1 MKSYPAVVV
10 SLLFVGLAGFS
21 CGSSNGG
28 AADGGGA
35 GGGGGG
41 SGGAVGTSS
50 GLPRTDTV
58 GSLTGAQAATLCDW
72 LNAKQG
78 GYGRSVSCPDGSEA
92 DTDLSQASCVA
103 SVPSFATGCP
113 SLTVGDVEDCANAI
127 GTSLC
132 QMPTAAGCANV
143 NACLQ

>member
-28 AADGGGA
+28 AADGGG
-35 GGGGGG
+35 GGSGG

-50 GLPRTDTV
+50 GLPRASTL
-58 GSLTGAQAATLCDW
+58 GSLTSAQDSTLCDW
-72 LNAKQG
+72 ENAKQG
-78 GYGRSVSCPDGSEA
+78 GYGRSVSCPDGSED

-103 SVPSFATGCP
+103 SVPGFATGCP

-127 GTSLC
+127 GTNLC